1 MPFSLRLDPDT
12 EARIRHLAK
21 STNRSKSAVVR
32 EAMAQYVAAEIRDLT
47 VARTALDRL
56 QSFVGVVS
64 TGHQHSTDT
73 HLKYRSA
80 LEHKHRG
87 RRSG

>member
-12 EARIRHLAK
+12 EARIRVLAK

-32 EAMAQYVAAEIRDLT
+32 EAMAQYAAAEIRELRA
-47 VARTALDRL
+47 ARTALDRL
-56 QSFVGVVS
+56 QSFVGIVS

-73 HLKYRSA
+73 HLKYRSS
-80 LEHKHRG
+80 LERKHRG
-87 RRSG
+87 RRPR